1 MVPPELSTRFAKQ
14 NVSIPKQGIE
24 AHARPPLPNKRS
36 GPRIDWFK
44 WHVRLGE
51 DAISSK
57 PSRVISIQRWNLP
70 RCSKHRFRPVSEH
83 QIKPDRLRKQTLLN
97 RHAGIFSVESS
108 SNRKGNLACDRRP
121 VVLKRYGTPDL
132 TTFNCVS

>member
-1 MVPPELSTRFAKQ
+1 VVPPELSTRFAKQ

-51 DAISSK
+51 DAISSE
-57 PSRVISIQRWNLP
+57 PSRVISIQRRNFP
-70 RCSKHRFRPVSEH
+70 TVPPKHRFRPVSEH
-83 QIKPDRLRKQTLLN
+83 QIK
-97 RHAGIFSVESS
+97 
-108 SNRKGNLACDRRP
+108 
-121 VVLKRYGTPDL
+121 GTDPSTKADAL
-132 TTFNCVS
+132 E